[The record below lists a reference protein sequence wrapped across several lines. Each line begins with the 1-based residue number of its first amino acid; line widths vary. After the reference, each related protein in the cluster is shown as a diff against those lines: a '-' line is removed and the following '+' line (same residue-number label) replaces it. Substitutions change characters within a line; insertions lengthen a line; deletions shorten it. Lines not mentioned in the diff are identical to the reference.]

1 MVDQHKVGRPA
12 INHEV
17 RSSAHAFLVPNVL
30 ATVNLL
36 DYAPGGEAMRAPR
49 SFTVLGDLELDGSDV
64 PIPGALVVQLI
75 DATTL
80 VLPINAG
87 SIGLPFDVQAWKFL
101 TSGIGRVISQTAS
114 PTAPAV
120 TFEGT
125 PAATAQIIVE
135 VTTTGILGAGQY
147 RYSLDGGA
155 TYSAA
160 ANLPADGTDV
170 LGASGITA
178 NFAAG
183 TYTDGDFYMAN
194 VGVTDVRDILV
205 TW

>member
-17 RSSAHAFLVPNVL
+17 RSSAHAFLVPSVL
-30 ATVNLL
+30 GTVNLL
-36 DYAPGGEAMRAPR
+36 DYAPGGEAMKAPR

-75 DATTL
+75 DSTIL
-80 VLPINAG
+80 VLPVNAG
-87 SIGLPFDVQAWKFL
+87 SVGLPFDVQAWKFL
-101 TSGIGRVISQTAS
+101 ASGIGRVITQAAS
-114 PTAPAV
+114 ATAPAV
-120 TFEGT
+120 TFTGT

-135 VTTTGILGAGQY
+135 ITTTGGLNAGAY

-155 TYSAA
+155 NWAA
-160 ANLPADGTDV
+160 PATLPADGTDV

-178 NFAAG
+178 NFATG
-183 TYTDGDFYMAN
+183 SYTDGDYYMAN